1 MLRQRVLTALIL
13 GPILLWVV
21 VWAPS
26 SITMVVIASV
36 IILGAWEW
44 AQFFV
49 PATKQIWR
57 WIYLV
62 VIAASMEIAWRIGL
76 RGSGLSNVLSVAM
89 LWWVTA
95 FVWLAFAPVRV
106 NAMLAALAGVLV
118 LAPTW
123 VALTRLHDVPSRGPI
138 LVLFLL
144 LLVFAA
150 DVGAYF
156 AGRSF
161 GRLKLAP
168 RVSPGKTWEGVIGGF
183 AAAAIVAIVGAYWL
197 SLPLW
202 TFLALCS
209 AVVMVSIVGDL
220 TESMFKRHAG
230 VKDSSNLLPGHGGI
244 LDRIDSITAAAPMF
258 ALGMMW
264 MGVLS

>member
-1 MLRQRVLTALIL
+1 MLRERVITALIL
-13 GPILLWVV
+13 APLLLWVV

-26 SITMVVIASV
+26 SITIPVIAGV
-36 IILGAWEW
+36 MLLGAWEW
-44 AQFFV
+44 AQFCARNIF
-49 PATKQIWR
+49 WR
-57 WIYLV
+57 VSYV
-62 VIAASMEIAWRIGL
+62 AAVAIVMYAAWRAGMQV
-76 RGSGLSNVLSVAM
+76 SGLENVLTVAL
-89 LWWVTA
+89 LWWMIA
-95 FVWLAFAPVRV
+95 FGWLSLAPQYA
-106 NAMLAALAGVLV
+106 NPILAALAGPFV

-123 VALTRLHDVPSRGPI
+123 LALGHLHRLSERGPM

-144 LLVFAA
+144 ILVFSA

-156 AGRSF
+156 GGRKF

-183 AAAAIVAIVGAYWL
+183 AAAAIVAVIGARWL
-197 SLPLW
+197 DLPLSG
-202 TFLALCS
+202 FLALCA
-209 AVVMVSIVGDL
+209 AVVAVSIIGDL

-230 VKDSSNLLPGHGGI
+230 MKDSSNLLPGHGGI
-244 LDRIDSITAAAPMF
+244 LDRIDSITAASPVF